1 MDRPDPQDFEA
12 SALGTKSYW
21 DTVYDRENTNFKEIG
36 DIGEVWFGEDSVE
49 RMVDWVMDHVQDP
62 KTKVLDLGC
71 GNGHLLLA
79 LADEGF
85 RDLTGIDYSSSAI
98 TLAQSVAKERERE
111 DIDYCTVDFVKG
123 EGDDTWEHGKK
134 AQAYQLVLD
143 KGTFDAISL
152 HPDQERAKAEGKPG
166 PRESY
171 VSSVYNLMDKNSN
184 SVLLITSCNWTMDEL
199 INHFGNYFRYSS
211 HVKYPTFSFGGQTGS
226 KICTVAFEP
235 LPTPL

>member
-21 DTVYDRENTNFKEIG
+21 DTVYDRENVNFKEMG

-49 RMVDWVMDHVQDP
+49 RMVDWVVEHNQHRD
-62 KTKVLDLGC
+62 TSVLDLGC

-85 RDLTGIDYSSSAI
+85 KDLTGIDYSESAI
-98 TLAQSVAKERERE
+98 TLARSVAKGKH
-111 DIDYCTVDFVKG
+111 DIVYDTVDFVQGGWTPNKLF
-123 EGDDTWEHGKK
+123 D
-134 AQAYQLVLD
+134 LVLD

-152 HPDQERAKAEGKPG
+152 HPDNNKSQGG
-166 PRESY
+166 PREAY
-171 VSSVYNLMDKNSN
+171 VSSVYHLMNKKGSF
-184 SVLLITSCNWTMDEL
+184 LITSCNWTMDEL
-199 INHFGNYFRYSS
+199 INHFKQYFKYTS
-211 HVKYPTFSFGGQTGS
+211 HVKYPTFSFGGHTGS

-235 LPTPL
+235 LPTPLLD